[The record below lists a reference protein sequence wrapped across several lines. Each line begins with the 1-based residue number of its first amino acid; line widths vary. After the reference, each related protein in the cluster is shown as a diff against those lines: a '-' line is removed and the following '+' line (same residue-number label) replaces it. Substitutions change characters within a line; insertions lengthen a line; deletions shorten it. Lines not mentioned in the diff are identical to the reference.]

1 MSRPESTTRPTGTTR
16 QSSTVYR
23 GRSGQ
28 WAFILHRITG
38 FLVFF
43 FLLLH
48 IVDVS
53 LVAWPRLYD
62 EVHQLYGNVLLR
74 LFEVGLLFALV
85 YHSLNGLRIVMID
98 FFPGT
103 IRNEKAVLSAISVLT
118 LVLTAVGGW
127 VIMKPFL
134 EGRLL

>member
-1 MSRPESTTRPTGTTR
+1 VRPRSRI
-16 QSSTVYR
+16 YR

-28 WAFILHRITG
+28 WAFVTHRITG

-53 LVAWPRLYD
+53 LISRPRLYD
-62 EVHQLYGNVLLR
+62 EVHELYGNVLLR

-85 YHSLNGLRIVMID
+85 YHALNGLRIIMID

-103 IRNEKAVLSAISVLT
+103 IRKEKAVLSVVTALSVGIT
-118 LVLTAVGGW
+118 LAGGY
-127 VIMKPFL
+127 VIMKPFIH
-134 EGRLL
+134 GRLL

>member
-1 MSRPESTTRPTGTTR
+1 MSRSPG
-16 QSSTVYR
+16 TVYR

-28 WAFILHRITG
+28 WAFVAHRVTG

-62 EVHQLYGNVLLR
+62 EVHELYGNVLLR
-74 LFEVGLLFALV
+74 LFEVGLLAALV
-85 YHSLNGLRIVMID
+85 FHSLNGLRIVMID
-98 FFPGT
+98 FFPGS
-103 IRNEKAVLSAISVLT
+103 IGNEKRVLSAV
-118 LVLTAVGGW
+118 VALTALLTAAGGW
-127 VIMKPFL
+127 IIMKPFID
-134 EGRLL
+134 GRLL